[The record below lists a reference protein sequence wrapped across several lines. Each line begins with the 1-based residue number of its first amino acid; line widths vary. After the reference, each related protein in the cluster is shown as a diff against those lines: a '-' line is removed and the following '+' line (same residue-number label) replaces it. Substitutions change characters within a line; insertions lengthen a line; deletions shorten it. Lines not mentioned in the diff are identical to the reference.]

1 MGKELKINGLRAM
14 MLKVEGPFHT
24 PIMKPAADKFKREL
38 EKCDI
43 DIASK
48 PIMANVTSEAIV
60 DPKHIRQELYKQ
72 MFNIVDWRGIIER
85 IISKGENTFIEVG
98 PKQVLSNM
106 IKDIDP
112 SVPRLN
118 LEDTESLKIT
128 VKKIAA
134 QRGV

>member
-1 MGKELKINGLRAM
+1 MGKELKNNGLRSM

-38 EKCDI
+38 EKCDM
-43 DIASK
+43 DIALK
-48 PIMANVTSEAIV
+48 PIISNVTTEAIV
-60 DPKHIRQELYKQ
+60 DPEHIKKELYKQ
-72 MFNIVDWRGIIER
+72 MFNIVDWRGVIER

-112 SVPRLN
+112 SVLRLN
-118 LEDTESLKIT
+118 LEDPESLKKT

-134 QRGV
+134 QSEV